1 MERDFSGNPA
11 VKILLSNAVS
21 VGSILGWGAKIPHAL
36 WPKNQNIRQK
46 HIITDS
52 IMTLFI
58 YLLIIVF
65 KFCFI
70 IVSFCLISFIL

>member
-11 VKILLSNAVS
+11 VKILPSNAVS

-46 HIITDS
+46 HNRFNND
-52 IMTLFI
+52 FI
-58 YLLIIVF
+58 YLF
-65 KFCFI
+65 AYY
-70 IVSFCLISFIL
+70 SF